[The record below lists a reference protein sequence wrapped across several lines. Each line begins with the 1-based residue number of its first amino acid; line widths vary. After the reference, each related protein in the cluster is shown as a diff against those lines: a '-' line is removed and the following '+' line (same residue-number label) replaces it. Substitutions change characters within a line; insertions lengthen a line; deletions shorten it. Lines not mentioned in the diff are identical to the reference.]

1 MAERD
6 DRAAIGAAVHAFR
19 LVLGRLADPAP
30 RLRADLARA
39 EALIDPDAPLPL
51 LEFDP
56 FEALPAEP
64 LPPGHAPA
72 GESWRDRAG
81 SATPPA
87 ASAVQR
93 AGQPGPQG
101 TARAAPGIARE
112 PAWTARDLPGAADT
126 SLTAGPSSGGRE
138 GPPGCPPPQ
147 RPGWRCWDRLPA
159 RCCARSGELRRPRA
173 IRRARPHRSAAG
185 RRSSPG
191 RRLMRPLRRQT
202 GQPRAGEPLGL
213 VRSRRMAPAPRR
225 RPAPWNPRRVARPP
239 RVRRRRR
246 PRWCRRHRR
255 GARSAASGWTRA
267 SWPG

>member
-87 ASAVQR
+87 SSAVQR
-93 AGQPGPQG
+93 AEQPGPQG
-101 TARAAPGIARE
+101 TARAAPWIARE
-112 PAWTARDLPGAADT
+112 PAWTA
-126 SLTAGPSSGGRE
+126 
-138 GPPGCPPPQ
+138 
-147 RPGWRCWDRLPA
+147 
-159 RCCARSGELRRPRA
+159 
-173 IRRARPHRSAAG
+173 
-185 RRSSPG
+185 
-191 RRLMRPLRRQT
+191 
-202 GQPRAGEPLGL
+202 
-213 VRSRRMAPAPRR
+213 
-225 RPAPWNPRRVARPP
+225 
-239 RVRRRRR
+239 
-246 PRWCRRHRR
+246 
-255 GARSAASGWTRA
+255 
-267 SWPG
+267 